1 MLTGIQLRAYPT
13 KHQKLILSQ
22 WMGCT
27 RFVWNAKCDEDKY
40 FQGFARKFTP
50 FKYYY
55 QTQDTKYSHF
65 KSDELSS
72 WLSKCPSQI
81 LRNSVTNWYET
92 LNKSI
97 KGGCGRPKRKAK
109 TDKGSVYLTRELFKF
124 ERNSHGKLTL
134 FIGQPR
140 NNIGLLNFKAHA
152 DFKEP
157 KSLYIRKERGQYF
170 VSFCYEDGAEI
181 QEFDGKK
188 FDAKKYAKRQLDHL
202 QGMDEE
208 QLQKIV
214 VGIDRGVTI
223 PVHAGY
229 EEFDFSKEQK
239 NHLTKADRYIKRLQ
253 RKLARQVKGSN
264 RRAKTKHRIAVHH
277 SKKANIRKDF
287 AHKTSHSLVN
297 GLAKVFIFEKLN
309 TKQMT
314 KKPLPK
320 INESGRFIP
329 NKAKAKAGL
338 NKSILNVGWHRI
350 ASLLTYKAVKLGKAV
365 FTVNASYTSQECALC
380 GHTHPDNRKSQ
391 ERFKCVSC
399 GHIDNADHNAS
410 VVIKNRAI
418 KLILDSGTLL
428 DDNHLSSSGRRGVR
442 KTTKGVQA
450 LFRSTNEASKEMCV
464 T

>member
-40 FQGFARKFTP
+40 FRGFARKFTP

-109 TDKGSVYLTRELFKF
+109 TDKGSIYLTRELFKF

-170 VSFCYEDGAEI
+170 VSFC
-181 QEFDGKK
+181 
-188 FDAKKYAKRQLDHL
+188 
-202 QGMDEE
+202 
-208 QLQKIV
+208 
-214 VGIDRGVTI
+214 
-223 PVHAGY
+223 
-229 EEFDFSKEQK
+229 
-239 NHLTKADRYIKRLQ
+239 
-253 RKLARQVKGSN
+253 
-264 RRAKTKHRIAVHH
+264 
-277 SKKANIRKDF
+277 
-287 AHKTSHSLVN
+287 
-297 GLAKVFIFEKLN
+297 
-309 TKQMT
+309 
-314 KKPLPK
+314 
-320 INESGRFIP
+320 
-329 NKAKAKAGL
+329 
-338 NKSILNVGWHRI
+338 
-350 ASLLTYKAVKLGKAV
+350 
-365 FTVNASYTSQECALC
+365 
-380 GHTHPDNRKSQ
+380 
-391 ERFKCVSC
+391 
-399 GHIDNADHNAS
+399 
-410 VVIKNRAI
+410 
-418 KLILDSGTLL
+418 
-428 DDNHLSSSGRRGVR
+428 
-442 KTTKGVQA
+442 
-450 LFRSTNEASKEMCV
+450 
-464 T
+464 

>member
-13 KHQKLILSQ
+13 QHQKLILSQ
-22 WMGCT
+22 WMGCA

-40 FQGFARKFTP
+40 FRGFARKFAT
-50 FKYYY
+50 FDHYYE
-55 QTQDTKYSHF
+55 TQDQKYAHF
-65 KSDELSS
+65 KSDEISS
-72 WLSKCPSQI
+72 WLANCPSTIQK
-81 LRNSVTNWYET
+81 NSTVNWYNT
-92 LNKSI
+92 LKKSI
-97 KGGCGRPKRKAK
+97 KGLCGRPKRKKK
-109 TDKGSVYLTRELFKF
+109 TDKGSIHLTSDLFEF
-124 ERNSHGKLTL
+124 RTERNKRKLYIGGKK
-134 FIGQPR
+134 F
-140 NNIGLLNFKAHA
+140 NIGSLSFKAHA
-152 DFKEP
+152 NLKEP

-170 VSFCYEDGAEI
+170 VSFCYEDGIEI

-309 TKQMT
+309 TKSMT

-320 INESGRFIP
+320 IDESGRFIP
-329 NKAKAKAGL
+329 NKAKAKTGL

-350 ASLLTYKAVKLGKAV
+350 ASFLAYKAVKLGKAV
-365 FTVNASYTSQECALC
+365 FTINASYTSQECALC

-391 ERFKCVSC
+391 DKFKCVSC

-418 KLILDSGTLL
+418 NLILDSGTLL

-442 KTTKGVQA
+442 KTTKGVKA
-450 LFRSTNEASKEMCV
+450 LFRSTNEASKEMCA